1 MTMQV
6 PASTPFLPSADL
18 ASEYCIEAFRRAI
31 LLLFDVLA
39 SAARTPSSRAPT
51 TVSLSVVH

>member
-6 PASTPFLPSADL
+6 SASRPFLPSADL
-18 ASEYCIEAFRRAI
+18 ASEYCVDAFQRAI
-31 LLLFDVLA
+31 LLLDVLA
-39 SAARTPSSRAPT
+39 SEATTPSSRAPT